1 MQYRVL
7 GPIKMNGQRIEAGAV
22 ISLSDEEAAPLLQS
36 GAVECVDQPFTGT
49 LKTLSGGGQ

>member
-1 MQYRVL
+1 MQYRAL